1 MKQLLTEWR
10 KFLKEGQ
17 EFVEEK
23 SPLTYSRASN
33 IQRLALRDDSIEPPY
48 RGDFGF
54 ADQYTGRNPRT
65 GRMTKKRF
73 LEAPGA
79 GDDIIGFL
87 DYHDKGKTSE
97 GNAYLYIDYMKT
109 RREHKQ
115 QGVATKLLDECGA
128 STRKPKRNI
137 QIIRLWAQKTSH
149 EKATNRVAEVLKR
162 RFHRYRTMLPVCSTD
177 GQSLL

>member
-1 MKQLLTEWR
+1 MKKLLTEWR
-10 KFLKEGQ
+10 QFLKESQ
-17 EFVEEK
+17 EFVEER
-23 SPLTYSRASN
+23 SPLRYDRASN

-54 ADQYTGRNPRT
+54 ADQYTYRNPRT
-65 GRMTKKRF
+65 GRMGKKRH

-87 DYHDKGKTSE
+87 DYHDMGETSE

-115 QGVATKLLDECGA
+115 QGVATKLLDEFIRRYA
-128 STRKPKRNI
+128 SEPSIINFGKIQNPGMYSIYEKIKEKYPEHNI
-137 QIIRLWAQKTSH
+137 SGGKNFR
-149 EKATNRVAEVLKR
+149 
-162 RFHRYRTMLPVCSTD
+162 
-177 GQSLL
+177 

>member
-1 MKQLLTEWR
+1 MKKILTEWR

-23 SPLTYSRASN
+23 SPLRYDRASN
-33 IQRLALRDDSIEPPY
+33 VKRLALRDDSIEPPY
-48 RGDFGF
+48 SQDFGF
-54 ADQYTGRNPRT
+54 ADQYTYRNPRT
-65 GRMTKKRF
+65 GRMTKTKH

-87 DYHDKGKTSE
+87 DYHDLGETSD

-115 QGVATKLLDECGA
+115 KGVATKLLDEFIKRFAPNPGSIINFGKIQNADMFSLFEKTKEKYPDHQFLGA
-128 STRKPKRNI
+128 KNFS
-137 QIIRLWAQKTSH
+137 
-149 EKATNRVAEVLKR
+149 
-162 RFHRYRTMLPVCSTD
+162 
-177 GQSLL
+177 

>member
-1 MKQLLTEWR
+1 MKKLLTEWR

-23 SPLTYSRASN
+23 SPLTYSRAGN

-54 ADQYTGRNPRT
+54 ADQYSYRNPRT
-65 GRMTKKRF
+65 GRMTKKRH

-87 DYHDKGKTSE
+87 DYHDMGKTSE
-97 GNAYLYIDYMKT
+97 GKAYLYIDYMKT
-109 RREHKQ
+109 RREHKG
-115 QGVATKLLDECGA
+115 QGVATKLLDEFIKRFAPDPGSTIHFVKIQNPDMFSLFEKTKEKYPDHQFLGA
-128 STRKPKRNI
+128 KNF
-137 QIIRLWAQKTSH
+137 Q
-149 EKATNRVAEVLKR
+149 
-162 RFHRYRTMLPVCSTD
+162 
-177 GQSLL
+177 